1 MEYQSNFELIL
12 ASQNNYKFTD
22 EENSYMLTITD
33 QSDECLCLTLTA
45 ERNLE
50 TFKAILKESD
60 LSQYSLFTSE
70 TVDYCLKNKSA
81 VLRHQQTN
89 YLIIFYHSFIG
100 SYKTAEILFE
110 KEIKSFEDVI
120 SNLLKENQSKNEEIN
135 ALKETIGILSESV
148 AHLKGENVS
157 IKNRL
162 EQITSI
168 TNGLY
173 VDTGNLK
180 TELAQLKEESTNN
193 IVSKPKTSKKSN
205 KKDQFKEINYSN
217 TFSYSDT
224 NISKILKDNEYQ
236 FLRNRIGQF
245 GLKLLYSSDIYGDRA
260 ATFHELCDEKFPTLT
275 VIKSSE
281 GRSSEAIRTYL
292 GTIKEVSLKVKDCH
306 FFFL

>member
-1 MEYQSNFELIL
+1 MEYQSNFELI
-12 ASQNNYKFTD
+12 SDNQNNYKLTD
-22 EENSYMLTITD
+22 KENSYMLTITD
-33 QSDECLCLTLTA
+33 QSDECLCLILTD
-45 ERNLE
+45 ERNLQ

-70 TVDYCLKNKSA
+70 TVNRAKEIIDYCLKNKSA
-81 VLRHQQTN
+81 VLRHQQTS
-89 YLIIFYHSFIG
+89 YLIIFYHNFIG

-148 AHLKGENVS
+148 TNLKEENVS

-173 VDTGNLK
+173 MEMENLK
-180 TELAQLKEESTNN
+180 TVFAQFKEESTNN

-205 KKDQFKEINYSN
+205 KKEFKEINYSN
-217 TFSYSDT
+217 TYSYNDK
-224 NISKILKDNEYQ
+224 NISKTLKDNEYQ
-236 FLRNRIGQF
+236 FLRNCIGQF
-245 GLKLLYSSDIYGDRA
+245 GLKLLYSSDIMEIRLRLFILY
-260 ATFHELCDEKFPTLT
+260 ATKNFLRY
-275 VIKSSE
+275 S
-281 GRSSEAIRTYL
+281 YL
-292 GTIKEVSLKVKDCH
+292 
-306 FFFL
+306 